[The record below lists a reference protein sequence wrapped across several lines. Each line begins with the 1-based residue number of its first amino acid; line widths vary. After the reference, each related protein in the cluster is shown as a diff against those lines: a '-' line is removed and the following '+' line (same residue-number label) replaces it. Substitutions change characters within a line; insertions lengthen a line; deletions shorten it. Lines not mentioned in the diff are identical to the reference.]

1 MRWIHRKNW
10 WRWGVLALALV
21 VVGTVANVVHRA
33 TRLWSV
39 TSDFQ
44 ARLRY
49 LVETGQTIGEKP
61 ASETFS
67 VDYLQTI
74 FGDNPELLEHLKTV
88 VQQGLAKDSTL
99 TAGEVTAL
107 LVTYR
112 LLEDGSVADVIVHA
126 VGGFPAA
133 RKKPGFHRHGYFF
146 QQIDSDLWHFGNL
159 CIGFLGR
166 DVIVFG
172 VDEAATERQRLL
184 LDSIFSGEIM
194 TLVQHLQEPLY
205 YSLVLPDPRQAVPPQ
220 LRHHVQAV
228 VVKGFLGHQEGRCDV
243 LILTP
248 SARSAGYALNLF
260 DDMKTASEV
269 ALRTKWGGV
278 PHKGEW
284 GQDVY
289 DWWAVEM
296 VNTMEKATLEQEFS
310 IIRMGADF
318 GRVMVNAILKSIERM
333 SRDLAAMQGIEDE
346 RMDPRMVDARLKTSH
361 PLHYWSE
368 QHQWGPDWPIPATVS
383 NLPPFTPLAMEP
395 APAAAPVE
403 PAPAPAAP
411 AAPPV
416 EPAPATP

>member
-1 MRWIHRKNW
+1 MRWIFQKNR
-10 WRWGVLALALV
+10 WRWVVLVLVVV
-21 VVGTVANVVHRA
+21 VVGTIANLMHRA
-33 TRLWSV
+33 TRLWSMA
-39 TSDFQ
+39 SDFQ
-44 ARLRY
+44 TRIRY

-61 ASETFS
+61 ASEAFS

-74 FGDNPELLEHLKTV
+74 FGDNPELLENLKAV

-112 LLEDGSVADVIVHA
+112 LLDDGSVADVIVHA

-133 RKKPGFHRHGYFF
+133 RKRPGFHRNGYFF
-146 QQIDSDLWHFGNL
+146 HQIDSDLWTFGNL

-194 TLVQHLQEPLY
+194 TLVQHLEKPLY
-205 YSLVLPDPRQAVPPQ
+205 FSLVLPDPRQAVPPQ

-228 VVKGFLGHQEGRCDV
+228 VIKGYMSHTGGRCDV

-248 SARSAGYALNLF
+248 SPRSSRYALNLF

-269 ALRTKWGGV
+269 ALRTKWQGV
-278 PHKGEW
+278 PKKNEW

-333 SRDLAAMQGIEDE
+333 SRDLAAMQGIEDD
-346 RMDPRMVDARLKTSH
+346 RLDPRLVDARLKTSS

-368 QHQWGPDWPIPATVS
+368 QHQWGPNWPIPATVS
-383 NLPPFTPLAMEP
+383 NLPPFTPFA
-395 APAAAPVE
+395 VE
-403 PAPAPAAP
+403 PASAPAAP
-411 AAPPV
+411 AVAPV